1 MRKYEIKFGKK
12 VAATSGQLGLEL
24 LMVTGRGKS
33 SSISSTM
40 IFWNCKI
47 IGNTIMNH
55 VKLFFIGTNLHIKDG
70 EP

>member
-1 MRKYEIKFGKK
+1 MQQHPLTDWGGKHVK
-12 VAATSGQLGLEL
+12 QLIHSMPLVA
-24 LMVTGRGKS
+24 GRGKS